1 MDCHT
6 ERFES
11 GWIGASL
18 ELSTKEI
25 EKLIE
30 HLEYLKNSPESHFHL
45 TSNYEGS
52 PGVGD
57 IEFSHTPECQ
67 KNNMQIG

>member
-1 MDCHT
+1 MDCNI
-6 ERFES
+6 EKFES

-30 HLEYLKNSPESHFHL
+30 RLEYLKNNPESHFHL
-45 TSNYEGS
+45 HSDYEGA
-52 PGVGD
+52 PGIGD
-57 IEFSHTPECQ
+57 IEFSHTPDCR